1 MSQPPVTCDSFSDL
15 PCLEKHVWALGGCV
29 LVAGVP
35 TPPRG
40 WLAESLAYLSSSAWQ
55 FLPDRNTVHL
65 CPVHTDKLYVCL
77 LKGRPSTGSPLG
89 VFFGAWT

>member
-1 MSQPPVTCDSFSDL
+1 M
-15 PCLEKHVWALGGCV
+15 